1 MKTIADIEK
10 TCSSCECA
18 ECPYFSHDYNL
29 CAFKVLEP
37 KHWAEYGVCK

>member
-10 TCSSCECA
+10 TCKTCDCQ

-37 KHWAEYGVCK
+37 KHWTDYGVCK